1 MLRKILKISLRVLA
15 GLLALILLVWL
26 LIQTEPVQNFI
37 VSKIANKLSKDLH
50 TTVKIGHVDLSLFDR
65 MDLDNTL
72 ILDQS
77 KDTLLKAG
85 SLKLRITDWF
95 FFKQNIELKYIG
107 LEDAVIKQQRTDSLW
122 NYQFIIDHFSSAQQS
137 KKQSKKIVL
146 QIQKID
152 LKNVVYVKNDQWNG
166 QKLTIR
172 TGSLLLD
179 AENIDLSKNLI
190 LIKSIDMDKT
200 YFNIE
205 NYTGNNPVTDRT
217 NNDSVLHLNPS
228 NMRLQIAS
236 IKITDGTFG
245 SGLRG
250 EIPLKDRF
258 DGKHIEISK
267 INGSVNNLRFIN
279 DTLKAS
285 VNLSAVERSGL
296 QLKHL
301 QTDFRLTP
309 QIMEFAKL
317 NFKTGRSTL
326 GNYYAMHFKHFN
338 YDMSNYVQKVVMNAD
353 FRNGVIN
360 TNDLA
365 FFAPSLNTW
374 NERFLINGK
383 FNGTVSHFKVENI
396 FLSNGS
402 NTYASGDLEM
412 QGLPEI
418 SKTTITLNNANVQ
431 TNSREVSFL
440 YPKISNIKTPD
451 LAALGNTHFVGNFS
465 GTPSTLKAKGT
476 LASAL
481 GGMYTDLSLSFPKNA
496 EPVYSGS
503 VETQQF
509 NLGKFLAIP
518 NLGNVSFKGEVEGKS
533 FQLDKVATRVNGNFS
548 ALAYKDYTY
557 TNLAFNGE
565 IKQKNFK
572 GDFTADDPNF
582 NFTSTIVV
590 DLNQSAP
597 SFNVLGDL
605 GLVNLKALGF
615 TKDSV
620 SITGLFDL
628 NFQGHNIDDFL
639 GYAKILNATV
649 VHNSQRLDFDSL
661 AVTAALDSA
670 GKKLTIGSNEFL
682 VSVEGQYSILELPQS
697 FQSFLNHYYPSYI
710 NPPRTQ
716 LSNQNFTATISTGQF
731 ERYARLLDSNFSG
744 FNNAFLSGRISTR
757 EGNRFNLDV
766 KIASAKYKHYS
777 LEDAFITG
785 DGNNDSL
792 LLTGNIGK
800 IYLSD
805 SMYFP
810 NTKISISSSNDLS
823 HVQVATSA
831 NTTLNDAQ
839 LEADVRT
846 MPDGVAI
853 NFRPSSFVLND
864 KKWNLQN
871 QGEVVVTKNFASAK
885 NMKFTQGFQE
895 ISVES
900 VEEEGGTANTLA
912 VRLKDVN
919 LGDII
924 PLFVQRPLM
933 EGIANG
939 TIYLRDIYTKLR
951 VEAEIKASQFRLNND
966 SIGVVNINSKY
977 NTAEGKVLFKIGSNN
992 QNFVLNAEG
1001 TYNTKDSTHN
1011 PLETTM
1017 KLDHAKVGF
1026 LNSFLGN
1033 LFGDITGLATG
1044 SINLHGDFKDLHL
1057 VGAAHLDSG
1066 ALTVKYTQVR
1076 YLIPSADFVF
1086 KEDGIDFGTFE
1097 IKDKFGNT
1105 GNVRGRLFEN
1115 GFKENR
1121 FDFDLS
1127 TDKLLLIDTKA
1138 KDNDNFYGT
1147 AIGRGSLTLKGPQ
1160 ENMRMTITA
1169 EANDFSHVYIPTS
1182 TSKKSADA
1190 DFIVFKQYGLQVQ
1203 PETEN
1208 TTHLNIDLTLTA
1220 TNYVTISV
1228 ILDELTGDVIE
1239 ATGNGRLLIKVPA
1252 QGDITMN
1259 GRYNIDNGN
1268 YNFNFQS
1275 LVKKPFELL
1284 PEQNS
1289 YIEWTGDPF
1298 DANIKIRARYTAK
1311 NVAISDLI
1319 SQSTLNLNPAVQG
1332 YRGDVY
1338 VIADLTGKLTKP
1350 DINFSLDFPQGSAI
1364 RNDDN
1369 FNRLLAKM
1377 QTDENEM
1384 LKQVT
1389 WLIVFDAFSP
1399 YGEISGNQ
1407 AFIQS
1412 TAYNT
1417 ISQKVAG
1424 VLNNAISDFLYKLTG
1439 DKTLQFD
1446 IGAKTYS
1453 SYNLG
1458 GISTGSTLNRGA
1470 VELKLNKSL
1479 FNNKVIVTFGGDLD
1493 FNVSGAAVAA
1503 SNNNL
1508 QWLPDIAVQIVLTK
1522 DRKLRAIVFNHSS
1535 LGVYNTG
1542 TLGRVTRQGVSISY
1556 TTDFDKLFGKN
1567 EDIYFTA
1574 PKPADSTSRKQK
1586 GSQ

>member
-1 MLRKILKISLRVLA
+1 MYARPFSV
-15 GLLALILLVWL
+15 
-26 LIQTEPVQNFI
+26 
-37 VSKIANKLSKDLH
+37 VS
-50 TTVKIGHVDLSLFDR
+50 
-65 MDLDNTL
+65 
-72 ILDQS
+72 
-77 KDTLLKAG
+77 
-85 SLKLRITDWF
+85 
-95 FFKQNIELKYIG
+95 E
-107 LEDAVIKQQRTDSLW
+107 
-122 NYQFIIDHFSSAQQS
+122 
-137 KKQSKKIVL
+137 
-146 QIQKID
+146 
-152 LKNVVYVKNDQWNG
+152 
-166 QKLTIR
+166 
-172 TGSLLLD
+172 
-179 AENIDLSKNLI
+179 
-190 LIKSIDMDKT
+190 
-200 YFNIE
+200 
-205 NYTGNNPVTDRT
+205 
-217 NNDSVLHLNPS
+217 
-228 NMRLQIAS
+228 
-236 IKITDGTFG
+236 
-245 SGLRG
+245 
-250 EIPLKDRF
+250 
-258 DGKHIEISK
+258 
-267 INGSVNNLRFIN
+267 
-279 DTLKAS
+279 
-285 VNLSAVERSGL
+285 ERRACV
-296 QLKHL
+296 
-301 QTDFRLTP
+301 F
-309 QIMEFAKL
+309 
-317 NFKTGRSTL
+317 
-326 GNYYAMHFKHFN
+326 
-338 YDMSNYVQKVVMNAD
+338 
-353 FRNGVIN
+353 
-360 TNDLA
+360 
-365 FFAPSLNTW
+365 
-374 NERFLINGK
+374 
-383 FNGTVSHFKVENI
+383 
-396 FLSNGS
+396 
-402 NTYASGDLEM
+402 
-412 QGLPEI
+412 
-418 SKTTITLNNANVQ
+418 
-431 TNSREVSFL
+431 
-440 YPKISNIKTPD
+440 
-451 LAALGNTHFVGNFS
+451 
-465 GTPSTLKAKGT
+465 
-476 LASAL
+476 
-481 GGMYTDLSLSFPKNA
+481 
-496 EPVYSGS
+496 GS

-548 ALAYKDYTY
+548 ALTYKDYTY

-605 GLVNLKALGF
+605 QLVNLKALGF

-649 VHNSQRLDFDSL
+649 VHNSQHLDFDSL

-697 FQSFLNHYYPSYI
+697 FQSFLYHYYPSYI

-757 EGNRFNLDV
+757 EGNRFDLDV

-777 LEDAFITG
+777 LEDAFMTG

-800 IYLSD
+800 IYVSD

-823 HVQVATSA
+823 HVQLATSA

-895 ISVES
+895 IAVES

-939 TIYLRDIYTKLR
+939 TVYLRDIYTKLR

-977 NTAEGKVLFKIGSNN
+977 NTAEGKVLFNIASNN
-992 QNFVLNAEG
+992 HNFVLNAEG
-1001 TYNTKDSTHN
+1001 MYNTKDSTHN
-1011 PLETTM
+1011 ALQTTM

-1044 SINLHGDFKDLHL
+1044 TINLHGDFKNLHL

-1115 GFKENR
+1115 GFKDNR

-1203 PETEN
+1203 PEAES

-1239 ATGNGRLLIKVPA
+1239 ATGNGRLLIKCRHKA
-1252 QGDITMN
+1252 
-1259 GRYNIDNGN
+1259 
-1268 YNFNFQS
+1268 
-1275 LVKKPFELL
+1275 
-1284 PEQNS
+1284 
-1289 YIEWTGDPF
+1289 
-1298 DANIKIRARYTAK
+1298 
-1311 NVAISDLI
+1311 
-1319 SQSTLNLNPAVQG
+1319 TL
-1332 YRGDVY
+1332 R
-1338 VIADLTGKLTKP
+1338 
-1350 DINFSLDFPQGSAI
+1350 
-1364 RNDDN
+1364 
-1369 FNRLLAKM
+1369 
-1377 QTDENEM
+1377 
-1384 LKQVT
+1384 
-1389 WLIVFDAFSP
+1389 
-1399 YGEISGNQ
+1399 
-1407 AFIQS
+1407 
-1412 TAYNT
+1412 
-1417 ISQKVAG
+1417 
-1424 VLNNAISDFLYKLTG
+1424 
-1439 DKTLQFD
+1439 
-1446 IGAKTYS
+1446 
-1453 SYNLG
+1453 
-1458 GISTGSTLNRGA
+1458 
-1470 VELKLNKSL
+1470 
-1479 FNNKVIVTFGGDLD
+1479 
-1493 FNVSGAAVAA
+1493 
-1503 SNNNL
+1503 
-1508 QWLPDIAVQIVLTK
+1508 
-1522 DRKLRAIVFNHSS
+1522 
-1535 LGVYNTG
+1535 
-1542 TLGRVTRQGVSISY
+1542 
-1556 TTDFDKLFGKN
+1556 
-1567 EDIYFTA
+1567 
-1574 PKPADSTSRKQK
+1574 
-1586 GSQ
+1586 